1 MILNKK
7 EKIRIKLE
15 SFDSELLNI
24 ACEQIITQV
33 KLNQTKI
40 IGPIPLPKKKK
51 IYCILRSPH
60 VNKNSREHFEIHK
73 NSKMLDL
80 YPISNSIATS
90 LLLINLPSGIKTTVK

>member
-15 SFDSELLNI
+15 SFDAELLNI
-24 ACEQIITQV
+24 ACQQIIAQV
-33 KLNQTKI
+33 KLSETKI

-60 VNKNSREHFEIHK
+60 VNKNSREHFEIRK
-73 NSKMLDL
+73 YSKILDL

-90 LLLINLPSGIKTTVK
+90 LLFINLPAGIKTTVK

>member
-1 MILNKK
+1 MILNRK

-15 SFDSELLNI
+15 SFDNELLNI
-24 ACEQIITQV
+24 ACQQIIEKV
-33 KLNQTKI
+33 KSTKTKI
-40 IGPIPLPKKKK
+40 VGPIPLPKKKK

-60 VNKNSREHFEIHK
+60 VNKNSREHFEIRK
-73 NSKMLDL
+73 YSKILDL